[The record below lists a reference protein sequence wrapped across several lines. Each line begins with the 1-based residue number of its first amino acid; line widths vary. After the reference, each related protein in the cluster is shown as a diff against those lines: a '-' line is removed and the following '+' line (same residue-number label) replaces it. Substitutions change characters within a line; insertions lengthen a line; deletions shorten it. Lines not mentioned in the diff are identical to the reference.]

1 MFKFIENFFNKQLLT
16 PWKKWLM
23 LAAPVL
29 AGLLGGLLNFP
40 LNALTYFIIAG
51 ALVALATMYFSGQRL
66 SEILVRYPLL
76 LVLGFLATGEITPTL
91 LRTNLPYVIILF
103 VAYALAIVISSIG
116 MVFENQDEEDR
127 LKANKQ

>member
-1 MFKFIENFFNKQLLT
+1 MFQTIEKFFQKQIAR

-29 AGLLGGLLNFP
+29 AGLLGGLLHFP
-40 LNALTYFIIAG
+40 INVLIYSIIAG
-51 ALVALATMYFSGQRL
+51 ALIALATMYFSGQRFAD
-66 SEILVRYPLL
+66 ILVRYPLL
-76 LVLGFLATGEITPTL
+76 LALGFLATGEITPAL
-91 LRTNLPYVIILF
+91 LRANLPYVIILF

-127 LKANKQ
+127 QRAGK

>member
-1 MFKFIENFFNKQLLT
+1 MFQTIEKFFQKQIAM

-29 AGLLGGLLNFP
+29 AGLLGGLLHFP
-40 LNALTYFIIAG
+40 INVLIYSIIAG
-51 ALVALATMYFSGQRL
+51 ALIALATMYFSGQRL
-66 SEILVRYPLL
+66 ADILVRYPLL
-76 LVLGFLATGEITPTL
+76 LALGFLATGEITPAL
-91 LRTNLPYVIILF
+91 LRANLPYVIILF

-127 LKANKQ
+127 QQAGK